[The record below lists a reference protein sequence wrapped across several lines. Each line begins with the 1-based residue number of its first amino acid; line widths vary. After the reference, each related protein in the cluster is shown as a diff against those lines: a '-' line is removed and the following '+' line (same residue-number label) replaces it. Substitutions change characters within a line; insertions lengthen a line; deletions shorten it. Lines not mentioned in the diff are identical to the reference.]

1 MCLLCRVFVVLLLF
15 VGLSLAQVIKE
26 IRIEGT
32 QYVPEDVV
40 LGLINIKSGSLYSQ
54 DLVRESIRRMYRS
67 GFFDEVAVYEER
79 QGDQVVL
86 IYKVKDLPVIYKIEF
101 QGNKKIK
108 SEDLEKKIGI
118 ETEVGKI
125 DIEDITK
132 GYTSP
137 PLCNQGRLWA
147 LLQW

>member
-1 MCLLCRVFVVLLLF
+1 MF

-79 QGDQVVL
+79 PTNNKRTTKTL
-86 IYKVKDLPVIYKIEF
+86 HNKHILFTLLYMTAYKRRF
-101 QGNKKIK
+101 HGF
-108 SEDLEKKIGI
+108 
-118 ETEVGKI
+118 
-125 DIEDITK
+125 
-132 GYTSP
+132 
-137 PLCNQGRLWA
+137 
-147 LLQW
+147 